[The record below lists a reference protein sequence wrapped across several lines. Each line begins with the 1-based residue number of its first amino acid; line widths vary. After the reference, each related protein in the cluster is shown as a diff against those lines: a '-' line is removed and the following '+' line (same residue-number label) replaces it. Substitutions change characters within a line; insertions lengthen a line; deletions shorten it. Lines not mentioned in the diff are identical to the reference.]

1 MTSMS
6 FFWGVGRRKTSTARV
21 RLFPG
26 TTGFTVNGKTL
37 KEYIHNPDWEM
48 YASEPLKATET
59 ADKVSIVTRVDGG
72 GLSGQ
77 AGALRMGVARALVA
91 CDPNLRPVLRKA
103 GMLSRDDRMV
113 ERKKPGL
120 KGARKRP
127 QYSKR

>member
-1 MTSMS
+1 MSTMS
-6 FFWGVGRRKTSTARV
+6 FFWGVGRRKTATARV

-26 TTGFTVNGKTL
+26 STGFTCNSKTL
-37 KEYIHNPDWEM
+37 KEYIGNPDWEM
-48 YASEPLKATET
+48 HAFEPLKATET
-59 ADKVSIVTRVDGG
+59 ADKVGIVATLDGG

-77 AGALRMGVARALVA
+77 AGALRMGVARALVN
-91 CDPNLRPVLRKA
+91 CDPNLKPILRKA
-103 GMLSRDDRMV
+103 GMLTRDDRMV

>member
-1 MTSMS
+1 MNQMS

-26 TTGFTVNGKTL
+26 GSGFQVNDKPL
-37 KEYIHNPDWEM
+37 KEYLRNVDFEM
-48 YASEPLKATET
+48 HAFEPLKTTET
-59 ADKVSIVTRVDGG
+59 TDKVGVVARVDGG
-72 GLSGQ
+72 GPSGQ
-77 AGALRMGVARALVA
+77 AGALRMGIARALVA
-91 CDPNLRPVLRKA
+91 CDPNLKTVLRKA
-103 GMLSRDDRMV
+103 GMLTRDDRMV

>member
-1 MTSMS
+1 MNTMS
-6 FFWGVGRRKTSTARV
+6 FFWGVGRRKTSVARV

-26 TTGFTVNGKTL
+26 GSGFMCNGRPM
-37 KEYIHNPDWEM
+37 KEYIANPDWENH
-48 YASEPLKATET
+48 AFEPLKATET
-59 ADKVSIVTRVDGG
+59 TDKVGVMARVDGG
-72 GLSGQ
+72 GKSGQ
-77 AGALRMGVARALVA
+77 AGALRQGLARALVN
-91 CDPNLRPVLRKA
+91 CDPNLKPILRKA